1 MATKSGTKDERSVRK
16 EERNC
21 GEEEERAEER
31 GGSPCGSIDRSI
43 DGVPFL
49 SLSLDRLVALE
60 ADGEEGRGGGAEGER
75 EEGGE
80 KEG

>member
-1 MATKSGTKDERSVRK
+1 MGY
-16 EERNC
+16 
-21 GEEEERAEER
+21 
-31 GGSPCGSIDRSI
+31 
-43 DGVPFL
+43 PFSLSL